1 MMPTKLIQ
9 VNNSL
14 GVPGLEAGLILSIR
28 AGRISPNILMII
40 YLQNCRG
47 RQKKKK
53 TVEDKSC
60 TKRNKIKSS
69 PAAVEA
75 LRHGIIIT
83 IM

>member
-14 GVPGLEAGLILSIR
+14 GVPGLEAGPILSIR
-28 AGRISPNILMII
+28 AGHISPNILMII
-40 YLQNCRG
+40 YLQNCRR
-47 RQKKKK
+47 RQKKK
-53 TVEDKSC
+53 TVEDKLC
-60 TKRNKIKSS
+60 TKRNKIKSF